1 MADNINIMH
10 AVIKIPNMLFLSNG
24 DSYTGNYKIIH
35 SPSGVTIAIDSVE
48 GVFGSLHFRNSY
60 FANFKNVN
68 LSETELLSKNF
79 QNTKEKLEKIVKFT
93 NSK

>member
-1 MADNINIMH
+1 MANNINVIN
-10 AVIKIPNMLFLSNG
+10 AVIKIPNILFLSNG
-24 DSYTGNYKIIH
+24 DSYTGNYKIAHQNSNI
-35 SPSGVTIAIDSVE
+35 TIISSTAIPMT
-48 GVFGSLHFRNSY
+48 LYFRNSL
-60 FANFKNVN
+60 FAARKNTK